1 MRNNYVYDQRAPFFN
16 TLINLKTTLEMKVDE
31 GDEWEVTTL
40 LEEMLPPLAEVV
52 GFTTAM
58 RIKDLL

>member
-1 MRNNYVYDQRAPFFN
+1 LRNNYVYDQRAPFFN